1 MLPLLLIQLTTGP
14 RAASM
19 PTRRNATV
27 VNDSGNAFHA
37 DLHGSYW
44 PYQKMGN
51 LVTAHAQKRAH
62 AFMDAGPGSLAIA
75 RNDPL
80 ISSNPD
86 AFVRGARVV
95 ISSAHSKPWV
105 GVIRTFTES
114 LGGTIQIDM
123 KEDTAILDVKGTRQG
138 DQFIGGA
145 GRAFDQIIRGMNARG
160 HTGIYHPGTVGPGP
174 RVVIDL
180 AAESTMNA
188 LDELHDRSGHEWRKE
203 STVTPWEIETVVYFG
218 PNLGNDLSND
228 VILYEG
234 THFTQ
239 LDRILD
245 TQGLRLS
252 TTVYGGFGVQLKDR
266 NAVTRAA
273 ISGQAA
279 RDSGSAFERASQ
291 VYDDN
296 LDVPP
301 SLRSEDVFRAV
312 MTADRTE
319 LALEAQRAL
328 EKNFGLAE
336 RYRVTVPIDVATEV
350 EVGDYIRII
359 KGSGGLGSYNRK
371 VRVMG
376 IQPDEEGGERVLAV
390 ETPVQ

>member
-1 MLPLLLIQLTTGP
+1 MVPLLLIQLTT
-14 RAASM
+14 AARTESQ

-27 VNDSGNAFHA
+27 VNDTGNAPHA
-37 DLHGSYW
+37 YLHGSYW
-44 PYQKMGN
+44 PYERKAQ
-51 LVTAHAQKRAH
+51 LTTAHGIARAFG
-62 AFMDAGPGSLAIA
+62 FMTAGAGRLSIA
-75 RNDPL
+75 RNDPAVT
-80 ISSNPD
+80 NTPD
-86 AFVRGARVV
+86 ALARGARVV
-95 ISSAHSKPWV
+95 IDSAHSKPWV
-105 GVIRTFTES
+105 GVIRTLTEG
-114 LGGTIQIDM
+114 LGGTIQIEM
-123 KEDTAILDVKGTRQG
+123 SEDTAIMDAKGTRQA
-138 DQFIGGA
+138 DQFSGGA

-160 HTGIYHPGTVGPGP
+160 HTGIYHPGAVSPGSH
-174 RVVIDL
+174 VLIDL

-188 LDELHDRSGHEWRKE
+188 LDELHDRTGYEWRKE

-218 PNLGNDLSND
+218 PNLGNDLSGE

-245 TQGLRLS
+245 TKGLRLS
-252 TTVYGGFGVQLKDR
+252 TTVYGGFGIELKDR
-266 NAVTRAA
+266 TAVTRGA

-279 RDSGSAFERASQ
+279 RDIGSAFERASQ

-301 SLRSEDVFRAV
+301 SLRSEDVFRQV

-319 LALEAQRAL
+319 LANEAQRAL
-328 EKNFGLAE
+328 EKNFGMAE
-336 RYRVTVPIDVATEV
+336 RYRVTVPIDVATKV
-350 EVGDYIRII
+350 EVGDYIRIV
-359 KGSGGLGSYNRK
+359 KGSGGLGAYNRK